1 LPSATGVKCH
11 KQKNVRPAIDPR
23 GNTVERELGRDFLAD
38 AVFYRRMSHCILCE
52 VYDVEQA

>member
-1 LPSATGVKCH
+1 
-11 KQKNVRPAIDPR
+11 VRPAIDPR